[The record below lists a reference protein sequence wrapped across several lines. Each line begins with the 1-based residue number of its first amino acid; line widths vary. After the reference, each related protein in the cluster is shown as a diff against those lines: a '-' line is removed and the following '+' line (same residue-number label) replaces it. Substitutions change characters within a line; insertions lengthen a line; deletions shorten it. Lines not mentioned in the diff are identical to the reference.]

1 MTKLATLRL
10 TVPVDDGV
18 NIEDVQARLKATL
31 RGLPTEP
38 VMREGK
44 DGQQDIE
51 REVGVIFWSAA
62 DVKRGPAT
70 KAERAQNGGAT

>member
-1 MTKLATLRL
+1 MTNLATLRL

-38 VMREGK
+38 GSM
-44 DGQQDIE
+44 
-51 REVGVIFWSAA
+51 
-62 DVKRGPAT
+62 
-70 KAERAQNGGAT
+70 